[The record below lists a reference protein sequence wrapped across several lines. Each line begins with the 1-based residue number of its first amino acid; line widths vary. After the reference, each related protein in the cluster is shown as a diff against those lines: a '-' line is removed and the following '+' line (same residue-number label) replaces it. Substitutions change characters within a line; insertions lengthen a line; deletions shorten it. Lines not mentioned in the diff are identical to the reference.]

1 MFPSRCDAGS
11 HVCALLSEEPSWPLH
26 HILSQNLGG
35 RFGEETSHTWG
46 GWLVGLRRYG
56 NWDYTCRS
64 SLCTCKRAC
73 KHWKEI
79 FSHVSTSKSEEEE
92 EEAAVKRDTVSCL
105 SVEPQTE
112 TWDSNVT
119 DESSATSTHTQQS
132 EGCHWFRSG
141 SILLQTCLTHSQEWP
156 TRHTSA
162 SRDTA
167 ARPAADRRWSPH
179 LKQHLTESLSRDVS
193 ALLSFTEWREAGE
206 VSERRSDRGYRPHM
220 TAHTSAGSQK
230 IQYHIVFTVN

>member
-11 HVCALLSEEPSWPLH
+11 HVCVLLSEEPSWPLH

-73 KHWKEI
+73 EHWKEI
-79 FSHVSTSKSEEEE
+79 FFACFNIKEWRRRRRSSRHTGHCVLPVRR
-92 EEAAVKRDTVSCL
+92 APDWNLRL
-105 SVEPQTE
+105 
-112 TWDSNVT
+112 VT

-132 EGCHWFRSG
+132 EVCHWFRSG
-141 SILLQTCLTHSQEWP
+141 SILLQTCLTHSKEWP